1 MSSKTW
7 LSGPLISI
15 YLFSIPVFALVL
27 NSFWQSRI
35 NSSIPQPYLDEV
47 FHVGQAQT
55 YWRHQ
60 WTQWDPKIT
69 TPPGLYLWSY
79 LVCAGLWVICGA
91 PVHLSAADLR
101 SSSSVTLFNVLPFR
115 VWKLLSHI
123 RDSEGEPL
131 LVMAENA
138 SADGILA
145 AWDSA
150 LTVLNICLFPPLF
163 FFSGL
168 YYTDLPALFLV
179 LEAYINDIARS
190 RRPGCGGSSDGGS
203 DASAISRGVSRQPY
217 LAGLVSWRYARF
229 VVSGLLALLC
239 RQTNIFWVAVF
250 LGGVRVVRT
259 LHQINNVECGSQ
271 TSVQDIATRSWGHHQ
286 IHDPPV
292 SEACIEGKQPLGL
305 WQLTVKPCVC

>member
-1 MSSKTW
+1 MSSNIWRSTPFIFCF
-7 LSGPLISI
+7 LL
-15 YLFSIPVFALVL
+15 SIPVFALVL
-27 NSFWQSRI
+27 NSFWVSRI
-35 NSSIPQPYLDEV
+35 NSEIPEPYLDEV

-55 YWRHQ
+55 YWRQQ

-69 TPPGLYLWSY
+69 TPPGLYLWTY
-79 LVCAGLWVICGA
+79 LICSGLWVVCGA
-91 PVHLSAADLR
+91 PVHLSAAELR
-101 SSSSVTLFNVLPFR
+101 SSSSVTLFNILPFR

-123 RDSEGEPL
+123 RDGEREPL
-131 LVMAENA
+131 LVTLENA
-138 SADGILA
+138 GADDILA

-150 LTVLNICLFPPLF
+150 LTVSNICLFPPLF

-190 RRPGCGGSSDGGS
+190 RSLGYGGSSDGGS
-203 DASAISRGVSRQPY
+203 DASAVSRQASRQPN

-259 LHQINNVECGSQ
+259 LHQINNVDGGS
-271 TSVQDIATRSWGHHQ
+271 TSTVKDIATRSWSQRQ
-286 IHDPPV
+286 IYDPPV
-292 SEACIEGKQPLGL
+292 SEACIEGE
-305 WQLTVKPCVC
+305 